1 MSGLT
6 KCGPRGQD
14 KPTMKTKKYSRVRIQ
29 DEFTDLPVSRGRK
42 YQLRRHKEGRCIK
55 CGEPQVAAFYCLRHL
70 IANREAIRRK
80 TGAVGRNRSL
90 SYLLEEKLKASRKA
104 PARGA
109 AKKSKR

>member
-1 MSGLT
+1 
-6 KCGPRGQD
+6 
-14 KPTMKTKKYSRVRIQ
+14 MKTKTYSRTRIH

-70 IANREAIRRK
+70 VANREAIRRK

-90 SYLLEEKLKASRKA
+90 SYSLEEKAKTSPSA
-104 PARGA
+104 PARRA
-109 AKKSKR
+109 AKKTKR

>member
-1 MSGLT
+1 
-6 KCGPRGQD
+6 
-14 KPTMKTKKYSRVRIQ
+14 MKTKKYSRVRIQ

-70 IANREAIRRK
+70 VTNREAIRRK

-90 SYLLEEKLKASRKA
+90 SYLLEEKAKASRK
-104 PARGA
+104 PRARRGV
-109 AKKSKR
+109 KKASG